1 MKTIRKIEKSGS
13 SHCFARLRVAAYC
26 RVSTAQYEQLESLE
40 TQRAH
45 YDDYIRA
52 HKDWELVN
60 VYYDEGI
67 SGTRADTRPGLQR
80 LMADCRLRRIDMV
93 LTKSI
98 SRFARNTADCLAL
111 VRELISLNI
120 PIHFEKE
127 GIDTSAMESE
137 LLLSVMS
144 SLAESES
151 RSISENTKWS
161 FGRQFRNGTFKVRTP
176 PYGYRRENGRL
187 QIEPEEAQIVKRIFR
202 EALSGKGASVI
213 ASGLNRDGIMSR
225 QRKGWVHST
234 IFRIL
239 RNEVYTGD
247 ALYQKTFTDDEYR
260 RHWNTKG
267 EHTQFLATEH
277 HDAIISREDFAA
289 VETLISQRAS
299 MRNISPKSD
308 KYLNRYAFSRK
319 IFCGECGHIFKRR
332 IHSSTRSAYVAW
344 CCQEHLKNL
353 KACSMKSVRED
364 DIEFAFCVMMNK
376 LIFAGKLLLRPYLD
390 EFKKNSSDAEL
401 KRIAKLENELEK
413 NTEKNYS
420 VRRLM
425 AGNYIPPAICNQE
438 LNTLKAYASK
448 LKAEIAALEKS
459 AEGSGSV
466 ISAIRELIAFTGEN
480 RMLTK
485 FDGEIFKKF
494 VNRITIMDRN
504 HISFELKCGLAL
516 KEEL

>member
-1 MKTIRKIEKSGS
+1 M
-13 SHCFARLRVAAYC
+13 
-26 RVSTAQYEQLESLE
+26 QYEQLESLE
-40 TQRAH
+40 TQRSH
-45 YDDYIRA
+45 YDEYIRA

-161 FGRQFRNGTFKVRTP
+161 FGKQFRNGTFKVRTP
-176 PYGYRRENGRL
+176 PYGYRRVDGDL
-187 QIEPEEAQIVKRIFR
+187 QIDPEEAQIVKRIFR
-202 EALSGKGASVI
+202 EAVSGKGASVI

-267 EHTQFLATEH
+267 EHAQFLATEH
-277 HDAIISREDFAA
+277 HDAIIS
-289 VETLISQRAS
+289 
-299 MRNISPKSD
+299 
-308 KYLNRYAFSRK
+308 
-319 IFCGECGHIFKRR
+319 
-332 IHSSTRSAYVAW
+332 
-344 CCQEHLKNL
+344 
-353 KACSMKSVRED
+353 RED

-376 LIFAGKLLLRPYLD
+376 LIFAGKQLLRPYLD

-401 KRIAKLENELEK
+401 KRIAKLEKELEK
-413 NTEKNYS
+413 NTEKTYS

-425 AGNYIPPAICNQE
+425 AGNYIPPDICNRE
-438 LNTLKAYASK
+438 LNTLKAHASK

-480 RMLTK
+480 RMLTE
-485 FDGEIFKKF
+485 FDGELFKRF
-494 VNRITIMDRN
+494 VNRITVMDRN

-516 KEEL
+516 QEKLE